1 LKILRFKELVSTQKY
16 LVDLVESSNPIEEI
30 AVIAKCQTDG
40 IGTLGR
46 GWKSYKGNLFFSFV
60 LLNSSLPD
68 DLPEQ
73 SVSIYFAHI
82 FKEIISE
89 FKANVWLKW
98 PNDLYIGEQKVG
110 GIVTSKNSNCL
121 VCGIGLNTKNA
132 DEPFGKLCIDIDN
145 DELVEIF
152 LKKIKKT
159 QKWKNIFSNYKIE
172 FYHNLCRLKD
182 IGLND
187 AILSRSKIV
196 LNSDGSIDVDKK
208 RICSSR

>member
-1 LKILRFKELVSTQKY
+1 
-16 LVDLVESSNPIEEI
+16 
-30 AVIAKCQTDG
+30 
-40 IGTLGR
+40 
-46 GWKSYKGNLFFSFV
+46 
-60 LLNSSLPD
+60 
-68 DLPEQ
+68 
-73 SVSIYFAHI
+73 
-82 FKEIISE
+82 
-89 FKANVWLKW
+89 
-98 PNDLYIGEQKVG
+98 
-110 GIVTSKNSNCL
+110 
-121 VCGIGLNTKNA
+121 
-132 DEPFGKLCIDIDN
+132 
-145 DELVEIF
+145 